1 MVHRG
6 AEYAKLARVTERVET
21 IMAQQQVRAGGLE
34 KVDPVWTRI
43 LREAEEIARREPE
56 LATFIYSTILH
67 HDTLEAAVVHRVAE
81 RLDSPQVSAELI
93 RQAYADAL
101 EHEPAI
107 GDAFRADIVA
117 TVDRD
122 PATNRFLEPVLY
134 FKGFHA
140 IQTHRLAHWL
150 WGRGRKDFAYY
161 LQSQSSAVFQTDI
174 NPAVSIGRGIFL
186 DHATGVVVGETA
198 VIEDDVSILQEVTLG
213 GTGKEAGDRHP
224 KIRRGVLIG
233 AGAKNPRQYRDR
245 SLRAHRRRLG
255 RAQAGA
261 AQHDSGR
268 SSGEGH
274 RRSRLPRTV
283 AYHGP
288 FVPRRRRLTEG
299 ARPVDVQEVRKLDA
313 YLKRLFGN
321 QRIRV
326 VPKKNDSAEVFVGEE
341 AIGSLVLDEDEEDDE
356 RSYNFEVKIT
366 LGDATTTAPDIK
378 KLDAYL
384 KRKFDNE
391 RIRVVPRLKK
401 KDSAEVY
408 VGEEYI
414 GVLFFDEKDAR
425 SSYFELPILALDL
438 DEPGLLK
445 G

>member
-1 MVHRG
+1 MVHRR
-6 AEYAKLARVTERVET
+6 AEYAKLVRVTERVET

-161 LQSQSSAVFQTDI
+161 LQSRSSAVFQTDI

-233 AGAKNPRQYRDR
+233 AGAKI
-245 SLRAHRRRLG
+245 LG
-255 RAQAGA
+255 NIEIGHCARIAAGSVVLKPVP
-261 AQHDSGR
+261 HNT
-268 SSGEGH
+268 
-274 RRSRLPRTV
+274 TV
-283 AYHGP
+283 AG
-288 FVPRRRRLTEG
+288 VP
-299 ARPVDVQEVRKLDA
+299 ARVIGEAGCPEPSRAMDH
-313 YLKRLFGN
+313 LF
-321 QRIRV
+321 Q
-326 VPKKNDSAEVFVGEE
+326 DGE
-341 AIGSLVLDEDEEDDE
+341 I
-356 RSYNFEVKIT
+356 
-366 LGDATTTAPDIK
+366 
-378 KLDAYL
+378 
-384 KRKFDNE
+384 
-391 RIRVVPRLKK
+391 
-401 KDSAEVY
+401 
-408 VGEEYI
+408 
-414 GVLFFDEKDAR
+414 
-425 SSYFELPILALDL
+425 
-438 DEPGLLK
+438 
-445 G
+445 